1 MSEEFKALHSLQGF
15 LDDYYDIKA
24 LRGKERVEA
33 AFKLLT
39 RIRVSID
46 YFVELN
52 KAYHATKSRNHSL
65 EARIHSVQDENRI
78 LQNRIKELE
87 VELDLYCEEK
97 QLEWERSRDDR
108 A

>member
-15 LDDYYDIKA
+15 LDDYYDIKG

-65 EARIHSVQDENRI
+65 EARMRLAQDENRAM
-78 LQNRIKELE
+78 QGRIIELE
-87 VELDLYCEEK
+87 AELEYYREK
-97 QLEWERSRDDR
+97 ERLEWERSRDE
-108 A
+108 